1 MGQVNSSMKVL
12 ITGGWG
18 FIGGRLAQYLQTAGY
33 TIIIASR
40 EFHDTPKWLPFAKT
54 ICVDW
59 QNTASLELA
68 CEGVDVIIHTAG
80 MNAQDCWDDPLKA
93 ISVNGLA
100 TEKLLQ
106 AAISRSVKRFIY
118 LSTLHVYS
126 NPLIG
131 HINDT
136 TIPFNTH
143 PYATSHLAGENA
155 LLNAIK
161 NGNIGGVVLRL
172 SNAFGSPTH
181 KDVNC
186 WMLLVNDLCK
196 QAVQTK
202 SIELKSSGFQYRDF
216 IPMQEVCRAICFL
229 LEYNQV
235 NGCFNLCSENSKT
248 ILDMA
253 KLVQKRCTKVLNI
266 QPHLIT
272 LPSQPGEHHEELY
285 CEMTGLKNVGFQ
297 VIPDLTVEIDALLVS
312 CKNWYSN

>member
-1 MGQVNSSMKVL
+1 MRIL

-18 FIGGRLAQYLQTAGY
+18 FIGGRLAQYLQQAGH
-33 TIIIASR
+33 TVVLASR
-40 EFHDTPKWLPFAKT
+40 VLHNIPEWLPGAET
-54 ICVDW
+54 VSINW
-59 QNTASLELA
+59 QNTASMEQA
-68 CEGVDVIIHTAG
+68 CEGADVIVHTAG
-80 MNAQDCWDDPLKA
+80 MNAQDCSADPVAALA
-93 ISVNGLA
+93 VNGSA
-100 TEKLLQ
+100 TEQLIQ

-118 LSTLHVYS
+118 LSSAHVYT
-126 NPLIG
+126 NPLVGLIS
-131 HINDT
+131 DS
-136 TIPFNTH
+136 TIPQNPH

-155 LLNAIK
+155 LLNAVK

-202 SIELKSSGFQYRDF
+202 GIELKSSGFQYRDF

-229 LEYNQV
+229 LEYNHV

-253 KLVQKRCTKVLNI
+253 KLVQKRCYIVLNI

-272 LPSQPGEHHEELY
+272 LPSEPGEHHEELY

-297 VIPDLTVEIDALLVS
+297 VIPHLTAELDALLVS
-312 CKNWYSN
+312 CRNWYSN